1 VVHGAIYRHGGPAND
16 QRPRNTSLT
25 HGDHVT
31 KEHSEVE
38 VRRE

>member
-1 VVHGAIYRHGGPAND
+1 VVQGAIFRHGGLAND
-16 QRPRNTSLT
+16 QWPRNTSFT

-38 VRRE
+38 W